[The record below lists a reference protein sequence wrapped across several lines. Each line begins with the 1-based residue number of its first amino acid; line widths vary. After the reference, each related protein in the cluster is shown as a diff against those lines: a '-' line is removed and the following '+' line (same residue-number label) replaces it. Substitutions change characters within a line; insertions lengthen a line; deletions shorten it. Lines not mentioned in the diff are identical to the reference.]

1 MLVTLGGATW
11 LAHSRTGCSA
21 LDKGVYW
28 GAKCIIFAT
37 FTRSS
42 ININQLEKEALSF
55 VIDSWCKQTEGR
67 YKIRDPPQSLIRLA
81 TISTFPLWSL
91 MGKTVEC
98 PSKPCTKKFF
108 HPPNGNIAP
117 NSNTKL
123 CTVVLGKT
131 WKACVW
137 SNPGDAA
144 LDATWL
150 IKSID
155 SSAFVWNVVLNDSYE

>member
-11 LAHSRTGCSA
+11 LAHW
-21 LDKGVYW
+21 VYW

-42 ININQLEKEALSF
+42 RNINQLEKEALS
-55 VIDSWCKQTEGR
+55 GR